1 MQIFVAA
8 IGRLKKSDELNLC
21 NKFELRIKNAGAQLG
36 FSKFQHIDFEEDKSQ
51 QVQIRKNK
59 EAEKLLSAIPKGA
72 LIVALDEH
80 GKQFTSPEFSQKI
93 ANFRDD
99 GAPAIAFLLGG
110 PDGHGQ
116 AVLNQADL
124 KLSLSKMTWPHQIAR
139 ALLFEQIYRAIT
151 IMSGHPY
158 HRI

>member
-21 NKFELRIKNAGAQLG
+21 NKFETRIKNAGAQLG
-36 FSKFQHIDFEEDKSQ
+36 FTQIQHHDFDEDKNPKALA
-51 QVQIRKNK
+51 RKNN
-59 EAEKLLSAIPKGA
+59 EAKKLLNAVPKGA

-80 GKQFTSPEFSQKI
+80 GKQFTSPEFSKKI
-93 ANFRDD
+93 ANYRDD
-99 GAPAIAFLLGG
+99 GHPAIAFLLGG

-116 AVLNQADL
+116 EVLNQAHL

-151 IMSGHPY
+151 IMNNHPY
-158 HRI
+158 HRE

>member
-1 MQIFVAA
+1 MQIFIGA
-8 IGRLKKSDELNLC
+8 IGRVKKSDELNLC
-21 NKFELRIKNAGAQLG
+21 NKFETRIKNAGAQLG
-36 FSKFQHIDFEEDKSQ
+36 FTQFTQLDFDEDKSP
-51 QVQIRKNK
+51 QVQTRKNN
-59 EAEKLLSAIPKGA
+59 EAKKLLAVVPKGA

-80 GKQFTSPEFSQKI
+80 GKHFTSPEFSQKI
-93 ANFRDD
+93 ANYRDD
-99 GAPAIAFLLGG
+99 GYPAIAFLLGG

-116 AVLNQADL
+116 EVLNQADL

-158 HRI
+158 HRE

>member
-1 MQIFVAA
+1 MQIFIGA

-21 NKFELRIKNAGAQLG
+21 NKFETRIKRAGANLG
-36 FSKFQHIDFEEDKSQ
+36 FTQFTHLDFDEDKSTQ
-51 QVQIRKNK
+51 TLKRKSN
-59 EAEKLLSAIPKGA
+59 EAEKLLNAIPKSA
-72 LIVALDEH
+72 IIIALDEH
-80 GKQFTSPEFSQKI
+80 GKQFSSADFSKKI

-99 GAPAIAFLLGG
+99 GHHAIVFLLGG

-116 AVLNQADL
+116 AVLERADL

-151 IMSGHPY
+151 IMNNHPY
-158 HRI
+158 HRE

>member
-1 MQIFVAA
+1 MQIFIGA

-21 NKFELRIKNAGAQLG
+21 NKFETRIKNAGAQLG
-36 FSKFQHIDFEEDKSQ
+36 FTQLNHLDFDEAKSP
-51 QVQIRKNK
+51 QVQTRKTE
-59 EAEKLLSAIPKGA
+59 EAKKLLNAVPKGA
-72 LIVALDEH
+72 LIVALDEN
-80 GKQFTSPEFSQKI
+80 GKHFTSPEFSTKI
-93 ANFRDD
+93 ANYRDD
-99 GAPAIAFLLGG
+99 GYPAIAFLLGG

-116 AVLNQADL
+116 DVLNQADL

-158 HRI
+158 HRE

>member
-1 MQIFVAA
+1 MQIFVGA

-21 NKFELRIKNAGAQLG
+21 NKFELRIKRAGAQLG
-36 FSKFQHIDFEEDKSQ
+36 FTQFNHLDFDEDKSPQ
-51 QVQIRKNK
+51 TQIRKTK
-59 EAEKLLSAIPKGA
+59 EAEKLLNAIPKGA
-72 LIVALDEH
+72 IIIALDEH
-80 GKQFTSPEFSQKI
+80 GKHFTSAEFSQKI

-116 AVLNQADL
+116 DVLNQADL

-158 HRI
+158 HRE